1 MKVQKMITISQSKSS
16 ILVNRKLSQAMYGSK
31 SLSALTALGAY
42 SPGVVERRM
51 LVLVLRVVAHIAPTL
66 ERSKANEA

>member
-1 MKVQKMITISQSKSS
+1 MRN
-16 ILVNRKLSQAMYGSK
+16 LMYGSK
-31 SLSALTALGAY
+31 SLTALGAY
-42 SPGVVERRM
+42 SPGVVVRRM